1 MEVSHLLIL
10 SDLAPLQNAHQS
22 RAVFAIC
29 SCQTQREVRA
39 SLGNRVYFCMIV
51 NEVAT
56 SAILTG
62 KVFSEMFAFL
72 GLVLHIRL
80 IVLQ

>member
-1 MEVSHLLIL
+1 VEVGHLLIL

-22 RAVFAIC
+22 RGVLAIC
-29 SCQTQREVRA
+29 TCQPQREVRA

-56 SAILTG
+56 SAVLTG
-62 KVFSEMFAFL
+62 KVFAEMLAFL
-72 GLVLHIRL
+72 GLVLHVSL
-80 IVLQ
+80 IILQ